1 MYIFSHVLVF
11 LLVLILISIT
21 IERLNRSS
29 RLEMIKLKRENL
41 IELRV
46 QETQFRNHKDREVI
60 GNRRYLGLDRKYR
73 KVLRYLVI

>member
-1 MYIFSHVLVF
+1 MLVF
-11 LLVLILISIT
+11 LPILILISIT

-60 GNRRYLGLDRKYR
+60 GNPR
-73 KVLRYLVI
+73 

>member
-21 IERLNRSS
+21 IERLNRST
-29 RLEMIKLKRENL
+29 RLKMIKLERENL

-46 QETQFRNHKDREVI
+46 RETQFRNRKDQEVI
-60 GNRRYLGLDRKYR
+60 GNPR
-73 KVLRYLVI
+73 